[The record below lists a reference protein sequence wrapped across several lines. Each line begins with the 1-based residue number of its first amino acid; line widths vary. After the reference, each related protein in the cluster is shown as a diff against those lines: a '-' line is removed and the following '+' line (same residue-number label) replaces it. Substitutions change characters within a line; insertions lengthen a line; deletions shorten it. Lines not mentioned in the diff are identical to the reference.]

1 MIPVR
6 IAYDV
11 ADERAFAALA
21 RAMATA
27 WQTTTSSALLVG
39 LSGELGAGKT
49 TWVRAMLAGLGY
61 TGRVPSPTYT
71 LLEHYDTGALSV
83 VHVDLYRLG
92 GRGHTAADADAEI
105 ESLGLRDWLATDRC
119 WVLVEWP
126 ERAPALVRGVDVHI
140 QIVVVGE
147 TGRHL
152 AIELRSA
159 SALPLEEALRRLSE
173 SASS

>member
-1 MIPVR
+1 LIPVR
-6 IAYDV
+6 IAFDAV
-11 ADERAFAALA
+11 DEQAFVSLA
-21 RAMATA
+21 RATATA
-27 WQTTTSSALLVG
+27 WQSATSGALLVG

-61 TGRVPSPTYT
+61 SGRVPSPTYT
-71 LLEHYDTGALSV
+71 LLEHYDTGVLNV

-126 ERAPALVRGVDVHI
+126 ERAPALARGVDVQI
-140 QIVVVGE
+140 QIVAVGE
-147 TGRHL
+147 TGRRL
-152 AIELRSA
+152 VIELRSA
-159 SALPLEEALRRLSE
+159 AALPLEEPLRRFSE